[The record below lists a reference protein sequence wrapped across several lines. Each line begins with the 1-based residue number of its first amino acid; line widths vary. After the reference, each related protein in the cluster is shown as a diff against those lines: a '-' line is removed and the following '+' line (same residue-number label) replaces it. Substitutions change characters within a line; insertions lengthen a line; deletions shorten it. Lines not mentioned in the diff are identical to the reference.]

1 MANGRGQQQPGFN
14 NQHSNDIESFA
25 HIKVVGVGG
34 GGSNAVNRM
43 IQSDLR
49 GVEYYVVNTDAQAL
63 LYSEAANRIRIG
75 DKVTKG
81 LGAGG
86 NPVIGSKAAEESSEE
101 LYDALRGADMIFIT
115 CGMGGGTG
123 TGAAP
128 IIAQIAK
135 EVGALTV
142 GVVTKPF
149 SFEGNRR
156 KASAEEGIA
165 RFKEHVDTLIT
176 IPNDRLLQIA
186 DKKTSMVEAFRI
198 ADDVL
203 RQGIQGIADL
213 ITVPGLINLD
223 FADVKSIMSDAGSAL
238 MAIGRG
244 SGDNR
249 CVEAARQA
257 IESPLLELSIE
268 GARGVLFNITGG
280 EDLGILEVYE
290 AAEIIQQ
297 AADPE
302 ANIIVGAVI
311 DPRLN
316 GEVKL
321 TVIATGFDAIR
332 KHNVKP
338 ISNQLTR
345 SFAPQQPAY
354 GANNAYGTE
363 RERGYNPND
372 RASAYGN
379 SNNFNNPREREQE
392 RQQPAAQPEPT
403 PPPPVPYRPAVND
416 DLDIPP
422 FLRYRNRN
430 Q

>member
-1 MANGRGQQQPGFN
+1 MATSGRRDGPSFGGNHITPAKGELGQAADLEN
-14 NQHSNDIESFA
+14 FA
-25 HIKVVGVGG
+25 QIKVVGVGG

-43 IQSDLR
+43 IQSELR
-49 GVEYYVVNTDAQAL
+49 GVEFYVVNTDAQAL
-63 LYSEAANRIRIG
+63 LFSQAPNRIRIG

-86 NPVIGSKAAEESSEE
+86 NPVVGAKAAEESSEE
-101 LYDALRGADMIFIT
+101 LYESLRGADMIFIT

-128 IIAQIAK
+128 IIAQISK
-135 EVGALTV
+135 EIGALTV
-142 GVVTKPF
+142 GVVTRPF

-156 KASAEEGIA
+156 KGAADEGIA

-176 IPNDRLLQIA
+176 IPNDRLLQVA
-186 DKKTSMVEAFRI
+186 DRKTSMVDAFRI
-198 ADDVL
+198 ADEVL
-203 RQGIQGIADL
+203 RQGIQGISDL

-238 MAIGRG
+238 MAVGRG
-244 SGDNR
+244 TGDNR
-249 CVEAARQA
+249 CVDAAKQA
-257 IESPLLELSIE
+257 VESPLLELSIE

-280 EDLGILEVYE
+280 EDLGILEIYE

-302 ANIIVGAVI
+302 ANIIFGAVI
-311 DPRLN
+311 DPRMN
-316 GEVKL
+316 GDVKL

-332 KHNVKP
+332 KPALKP
-338 ISNQLTR
+338 LGQQLQQRPTQ
-345 SFAPQQPAY
+345 PQQ
-354 GANNAYGTE
+354 
-363 RERGYNPND
+363 
-372 RASAYGN
+372 
-379 SNNFNNPREREQE
+379 EQY
-392 RQQPAAQPEPT
+392 A
-403 PPPPVPYRPAVND
+403 PPPVPYRPAVAVND

-422 FLRYRNRN
+422 FLRYRQRG

>member
-1 MANGRGQQQPGFN
+1 MN
-14 NQHSNDIESFA
+14 STDLESFA
-25 HIKVVGVGG
+25 QIKVIGVGG

-43 IQSDLR
+43 IDSGLT
-49 GVEYYVVNTDAQAL
+49 GVDFYVVNTDAQAL
-63 LYSEAANRIRIG
+63 LYSKAPNRIRIG

-86 NPVIGSKAAEESSEE
+86 NPVVGAKAAEESSEE
-101 LYDALRGADMIFIT
+101 LFEALKGADMIFIT
-115 CGMGGGTG
+115 SGMGGGTG
-123 TGAAP
+123 TGASP

-156 KASAEEGIA
+156 KASAEEGIQ

-176 IPNDRLLQIA
+176 IPNDRLLQVA
-186 DKKTSMVEAFRI
+186 DKKTSIVEAFRI

-203 RQGIQGIADL
+203 RQGIQGISDL

-238 MAIGRG
+238 MAIGHG
-244 SGDNR
+244 TGDNR
-249 CVEAARQA
+249 CIDAAKMA

-297 AADPE
+297 AADPD

-311 DPRLN
+311 DSRM
-316 GEVKL
+316 GGDVKL
-321 TVIATGFDAIR
+321 TVIATGFDQVR
-332 KHNVKP
+332 KPQSRPVQFPTVRAVVPQNLP
-338 ISNQLTR
+338 NLS
-345 SFAPQQPAY
+345 AP
-354 GANNAYGTE
+354 
-363 RERGYNPND
+363 
-372 RASAYGN
+372 SA
-379 SNNFNNPREREQE
+379 E
-392 RQQPAAQPEPT
+392 PAAPY
-403 PPPPVPYRPAVND
+403 PYRPAVND

-422 FLRYRNRN
+422 FLRYRQRN
-430 Q
+430 NGQ

>member
-1 MANGRGQQQPGFN
+1 MANGRGQSPNFN
-14 NQHSNDIESFA
+14 NQPQHTNDIDNFA
-25 HIKVVGVGG
+25 QIKVVGVGG

-43 IQSDLR
+43 IQSELR

-63 LYSEAANRIRIG
+63 LYSEAPNRIRIG

-86 NPVIGSKAAEESSEE
+86 NPVIGAKAAEESSEE

-128 IIAQIAK
+128 VIAQIAK

-142 GVVTKPF
+142 GVITKPF
-149 SFEGNRR
+149 SFEGPRR
-156 KASAEEGIA
+156 KASADEGIT
-165 RFKEHVDTLIT
+165 RLRESVDTLIT
-176 IPNDRLLQIA
+176 IPNDRLLQVA
-186 DKKTSMVEAFRI
+186 DKKTSIIEAFRI

-249 CVEAARQA
+249 CVEAAKQA
-257 IESPLLELSIE
+257 IENPLLELSID
-268 GARGVLFNITGG
+268 GARGVLFNFTGG

-297 AADPE
+297 AADPD

-311 DPRLN
+311 DPRMS
-316 GEVKL
+316 GEVNL
-321 TVIATGFDAIR
+321 TVIATGFDAVRKPSIKTLNNTAIR
-332 KHNVKP
+332 PYGNV
-338 ISNQLTR
+338 T
-345 SFAPQQPAY
+345 QQPAPY
-354 GANNAYGTE
+354 GYGNERTGTYGNDRDRNYNTE
-363 RERGYNPND
+363 R
-372 RASAYGN
+372 
-379 SNNFNNPREREQE
+379 
-392 RQQPAAQPEPT
+392 PATPQPEAA

-422 FLRYRNRN
+422 FLRYRQRG